1 MKTYPST
8 TRDEFYRDHTFAVD
22 MVELYLPAGSGGTMR
37 LNTGGVDLVYSSNTY
52 TAQGDFIGFSKLSE
66 DFDVKVGKFTIYL
79 SGLGTGMISKFVD
92 QDVEGSRVKIYKA
105 FLDLNTLDIIDNPV
119 LLFDGSIYNIAI
131 TETARSC
138 QINIDCSTLFADFE
152 RTAGRST
159 NNWSNW
165 LYQGLQYDTSMEK
178 SGYVGNTEFLWG
190 RLAK

>member
-22 MVELYLPAGSGGTMR
+22 LVELFLPSASGGTMR
-37 LNTGGVDLVYSSNTY
+37 LNTGGVDLTFNSNTF
-52 TAQGDFIGFSKLSE
+52 TAQGDFIGFSKISE

-79 SGLGTGMISKFVD
+79 SGLGTGMISKFIGNN
-92 QDVEGSRVKIYKA
+92 VEGSRVKISKA

-131 TETARSC
+131 TETERSC

-152 RTAGRST
+152 RTAGRMT

-190 RLAK
+190 RIAK